1 MPDFHTSLQKIPIF
15 VRTYDL
21 YKIFY
26 GYLSS
31 FPRKD
36 RYTLGQKCEAVLL
49 EILEAVII
57 ASSLPKQ
64 EKLPILK
71 KASIKI
77 DTLRVLF
84 SLGKD
89 LNIIENK
96 KYIVLESY
104 LSEIG
109 KMFGGWIKTTS
120 QLENPL

>member
-1 MPDFHTSLQKIPIF
+1 MPDLHTSLQKIPIF
-15 VRTYDL
+15 VKTYEL

-26 GYLSS
+26 EYLSS

-49 EILEAVII
+49 EILEAVIV
-57 ASSLPKQ
+57 AGSLSKQ

-84 SLGKD
+84 SLSKD

-96 KYIVLESY
+96 KYMVLESY

-109 KMFGGWIKTTS
+109 KMFGGWIKSTS
-120 QLENPL
+120 KP